1 MEFNPNATAAYLTGK
16 IDEYVKFGGRDTLQK
31 NASRDPAARYARI
44 PDGGACDFCR
54 MLGSRGFVYHTEETA
69 GADGNDY
76 HPHCNCQVAVTFQPD
91 MLFYEKNGVTVSRGY
106 QGSETYVVKT
116 GRDGSDKLRKV
127 DIDELYDEYL
137 AMGKRFKSTSSYRS
151 YPSHIALTQHEF
163 DAAMKALEDA
173 QTLEDL
179 HDAGARIVD
188 QWKLKSKGGALDDD
202 QWRELSKRAK
212 ELEAQFLER
221 ENVQK
226 NNTVQLRDEN
236 ERRKLFD
243 DYQAKR
249 DRYADLRR
257 QFRAE
262 TDEEKKKLL
271 QAEIDKAD
279 IAVDEARSKMTNGE
293 YLIEIARVWPA
304 GEYIRPAKWGK
315 TPSTAEIVKTLGG
328 GDKTK
333 GSCSSLALAYFGN
346 KGGNIVRDF
355 RGGSSCNFFSTI
367 MHIRQIGDIDGV
379 NLVTESDKNAFKA
392 AEQAF
397 SHVEEGKRYYFS
409 VGKHSSVI
417 EKRDGA
423 MYYLELQ
430 TENENGWHELTKQK
444 LKSRFGCTKTQTI
457 AGMKVDQDAYLIEG
471 GSLSGNAEFN
481 ELMGYINTQEDKQ
494 KKGAGGRAK

>member
-76 HPHCNCQVAVTFQPD
+76 HPNCNCQVAVTFQPD

-151 YPSHIALTQHEF
+151 YPSHVALTQPEF

-173 QTLEDL
+173 QTLEEL

-212 ELEAQFLER
+212 ELEAMLIER
-221 ENVQK
+221 ETAQMSEAAERFTANAD
-226 NNTVQLRDEN
+226 NLRKKVEKQEDRALKRM
-236 ERRKLFD
+236 ER
-243 DYQAKR
+243 DYEFAKDALAGSNAEYTKIQAF
-249 DRYADLRR
+249 YQGADSLY
-257 QFRAE
+257 F
-262 TDEEKKKLL
+262 
-271 QAEIDKAD
+271 KAKMF
-279 IAVDEARSKMTNGE
+279 EAREQGIRQAIKDNPAADNE
-293 YLIEIARVWPA
+293 YYSNAELEA
-304 GEYIRPAKWGK
+304 AKQFAQSSVTLPDEVTGRSTDK
-315 TPSTAEIVKTLGG
+315 TPRTADMRGYF
-328 GDKTK
+328 DKD
-333 GSCSSLALAYFGN
+333 GN
-346 KGGNIVRDF
+346 P
-355 RGGSSCNFFSTI
+355 
-367 MHIRQIGDIDGV
+367 
-379 NLVTESDKNAFKA
+379 
-392 AEQAF
+392 
-397 SHVEEGKRYYFS
+397 
-409 VGKHSSVI
+409 
-417 EKRDGA
+417 
-423 MYYLELQ
+423 
-430 TENENGWHELTKQK
+430 
-444 LKSRFGCTKTQTI
+444 
-457 AGMKVDQDAYLIEG
+457 
-471 GSLSGNAEFN
+471 
-481 ELMGYINTQEDKQ
+481 INTTAHDGGYAAW
-494 KKGAGGRAK
+494 KKSWGRAFADKERKRRS